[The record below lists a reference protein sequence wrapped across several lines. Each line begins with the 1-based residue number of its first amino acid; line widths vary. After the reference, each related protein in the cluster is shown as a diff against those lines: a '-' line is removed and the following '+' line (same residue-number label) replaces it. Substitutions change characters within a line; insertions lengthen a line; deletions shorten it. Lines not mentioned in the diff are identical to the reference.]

1 MPWRLNQ
8 ASGFRQQGK
17 YNRTSAAERSEIRR
31 EAVHP
36 PPVQDAPPCPDLA
49 HPEFYSK
56 SSVFFP
62 PLSNHPMKNAQVIP
76 GEPKIATLYPTSSS
90 LARECHWL
98 VTSAPPQGNIDH
110 RSQVLRI
117 AAAVLSVEFKN
128 ARSQRVGS
136 VRIRDHKTQMFE
148 ELSATEFATLSVE
161 DMAHK
166 FGYSRRHLNRM
177 FHKYFGRSIT
187 SLRMEMRLLKA
198 WSLLRDPEL
207 RIYNVAKQCGF
218 SHLGL
223 FHTCFKQRFGKSP
236 GECRTAAAQLEGT
249 HKLFNRTDYEFFQSL

>member
-76 GEPKIATLYPTSSS
+76 GEPRKPSARCSASAGRNSLTRYPVPSAERNSANRFSDWFRTFE
-90 LARECHWL
+90 APEGIQCHR
-98 VTSAPPQGNIDH
+98 Q
-110 RSQVLRI
+110 
-117 AAAVLSVEFKN
+117 
-128 ARSQRVGS
+128 
-136 VRIRDHKTQMFE
+136 
-148 ELSATEFATLSVE
+148 
-161 DMAHK
+161 
-166 FGYSRRHLNRM
+166 
-177 FHKYFGRSIT
+177 GRSSEIG
-187 SLRMEMRLLKA
+187 RPQNQEK
-198 WSLLRDPEL
+198 
-207 RIYNVAKQCGF
+207 
-218 SHLGL
+218 
-223 FHTCFKQRFGKSP
+223 HTIPRKMIP
-236 GECRTAAAQLEGT
+236 
-249 HKLFNRTDYEFFQSL
+249 